1 MPAPR
6 RRHSAASSL
15 RCVLGG
21 LLLCAALAGCGSD
34 EGRLDAA
41 RDSVREALARQ
52 DIAGLQQALSEL
64 RAVPAE
70 TPEEVLAVSS
80 LMMRAGETA
89 HAVWILEAALAR
101 HPERHDLRI
110 RLARGV
116 LVVGDLPRVR
126 GVLEPVEPASEFH
139 LAALLLRARVEL
151 DAGDLDAGL
160 ALLVEAETRYPDSP
174 QAGLARVST
183 LLQEDRVDEA
193 RAAVEQAIRSAGSE
207 ERGQQLAVVAAGIE
221 ITHGDAD
228 SGIARLH
235 DLVAANP
242 LDAELRGTLAQG
254 LQLAGRIEEA
264 VELIREGLLLDPGQ
278 PALFA
283 ILAQAELAAGRPSA
297 AEEALLGMIV
307 LADSPSARYLL
318 ARVRIFDGRK
328 QDAAETLREAAERFS
343 ETPMLRMHEA
353 EAWIDLGLLGRALE
367 AFDSFRRAA
376 PGDPHVDYLGARMAL
391 ANGDPHRAARDLLGV
406 VSRLDR
412 AYTQF
417 TLGQALEA
425 MGDLSG
431 AERRFGLALLR
442 DTRHPAP
449 AAALIRLAESRGDW
463 EMASNYALQLVARA
477 PGNPQAHAT
486 LVAAFT
492 RARQPK
498 RAEAAARFYAQRFPA
513 RADAA
518 ALLAMTLRAQR
529 RYPEAEAVLA
539 DAGARLGRSP
549 HFIHERAV
557 LLGDRGEFA
566 EGLRVLDEAIEAL
579 PEEARFQASKAALA
593 FAAGRAELGD
603 AAVEY
608 ALALDADYIE
618 VLALRATYRAS
629 VGEFEAAQRD
639 AERYLEA
646 RPRDAAVLFMLGV
659 IHQRRGQGAEAAA
672 AYRRATELDANSFA
686 AQNNLALLLV
696 EQGEIEEAVQ
706 VANRAYARAEDDPQ
720 VIGTL
725 GWVYLHHG
733 LVDRSVALLERAHA
747 MNPGSA
753 DTQLHLALA
762 YRKAGRAEAAR
773 GLLAGLVEH
782 SDARSETRERASATL
797 RGLGE

>member
-21 LLLCAALAGCGSD
+21 LLLCVVLAGCGSD
-34 EGRLDAA
+34 EGRLDEA

-52 DIAGLQQALSEL
+52 DIAGLQQALSKL

-174 QAGLARVST
+174 QASLARVST

-207 ERGQQLAVVAAGIE
+207 ERGQQLAVLAAGIE

-328 QDAAETLREAAERFS
+328 QDAAETLREAAERFP

-367 AFDSFRRAA
+367 ALDSFRRAA

-463 EMASNYALQLVARA
+463 EMASNYALQLVTRA

-518 ALLAMTLRAQR
+518 AL
-529 RYPEAEAVLA
+529 
-539 DAGARLGRSP
+539 
-549 HFIHERAV
+549 
-557 LLGDRGEFA
+557 
-566 EGLRVLDEAIEAL
+566 
-579 PEEARFQASKAALA
+579 
-593 FAAGRAELGD
+593 
-603 AAVEY
+603 
-608 ALALDADYIE
+608 
-618 VLALRATYRAS
+618 
-629 VGEFEAAQRD
+629 
-639 AERYLEA
+639 
-646 RPRDAAVLFMLGV
+646 
-659 IHQRRGQGAEAAA
+659 
-672 AYRRATELDANSFA
+672 
-686 AQNNLALLLV
+686 
-696 EQGEIEEAVQ
+696 
-706 VANRAYARAEDDPQ
+706 
-720 VIGTL
+720 
-725 GWVYLHHG
+725 
-733 LVDRSVALLERAHA
+733 
-747 MNPGSA
+747 
-753 DTQLHLALA
+753 
-762 YRKAGRAEAAR
+762 
-773 GLLAGLVEH
+773 
-782 SDARSETRERASATL
+782 
-797 RGLGE
+797 